1 MPPPQ
6 IYDILIDAYRDITQA
21 EVDQLISISQ
31 AYGELRVQVLAA
43 VHRAHIM
50 VTTVN
55 FSLFA
60 K

>member
-50 VTTVN
+50 VTP
-55 FSLFA
+55 LQ
-60 K
+60 